1 MTHMKDRLLLK
12 PQLSDFGALVL
23 YQACIFL
30 LLTHSSGGQSQ
41 VIGTSQAMVAMVG
54 ADTILPCHLETAVD
68 ATDLTVEWARPDLE
82 PRFVHLRRDSKE
94 LVQEGHQLFTGRTS
108 LSTNKLKCGDVSL
121 TLSNVRLSDAGTY
134 RCLVPDSGTESVVVL
149 TVGSVSSPG
158 VEISKVSN
166 GVLLVCKSAGWY
178 PEPEVLWLDVEGNL
192 VSAGPPETVRGPDD
206 LYTVSSRVTVE
217 KRHGNS
223 FTCRVQ
229 QRNINHTT
237 ETTVH
242 LPVSLFMFE
251 PSTAA
256 RIIICLVVSIV
267 PVVAVVIVVMKWGRN
282 KKDHNTEYLM
292 VGEGDRETPMTG
304 RETIIYLDNTK
315 AKLDEELQKTEE
327 ELKHVKQM
335 VEKLTKQKTDLKN
348 QTQGLNSLLQEDKAQ
363 MVECEKK
370 LREKTKVDKEVKMQ
384 KRLKTQKAVEW
395 RKREHDELSL
405 NTQKLLETTE
415 QMIIEMS
422 ERKGKLERDK
432 EQIMKHLEVTE
443 RRREEVQKK
452 LQSEGEEEMIDTA
465 PSDPS

>member
-23 YQACIFL
+23 YQAVVFL

-108 LSTNKLKCGDVSL
+108 LSTDKLKCGDVSL
-121 TLSNVRLSDAGTY
+121 KLSNVRLSDAGTY
-134 RCLVPDSGTESVVVL
+134 KCLVPDSGTESVVVL
-149 TVGSVSSPG
+149 TVGSVSSPD

-178 PEPEVLWLDVEGNL
+178 PEPEVLWLDGEGNL

-242 LPVSLFMFE
+242 LPVSLFMAE

-267 PVVAVVIVVMKWGRN
+267 PVVAVVVVVMKWGRN
-282 KKDHNTEYLM
+282 KKETTDHNTEYLM
-292 VGEGDRETPMTG
+292 
-304 RETIIYLDNTK
+304 
-315 AKLDEELQKTEE
+315 
-327 ELKHVKQM
+327 
-335 VEKLTKQKTDLKN
+335 
-348 QTQGLNSLLQEDKAQ
+348 EDKAQ
-363 MVECEKK
+363 MVQCEKK
-370 LREKTKVDKEVKMQ
+370 LRENPKVDKEVKKQ
-384 KRLKTQKAVEW
+384 KRLKTQKAVER

-405 NTQKLLETTE
+405 NTQELLETTE
-415 QMIIEMS
+415 QMITEMS

-432 EQIMKHLEVTE
+432 ERIKKHLGVTE

-452 LQSEGEEEMIDTA
+452 LQSEEEEEMKHAA
-465 PSDPS
+465 PNDPS